1 MLLGFPGHRLHAEV
15 DLRMRRYRVGL
26 WGMEWRSLV
35 ILFSLSLSPVASLGQ
50 FANQSAPSA
59 SSGSSS
65 ASSVQAQPAQ
75 VNSGTYQGSIV
86 KRAPVPGVLPLS
98 LDEAI
103 RMGLQYNLGL
113 VLSGVN
119 SGSAGAQRLQQL
131 QALLP
136 TVSAYAKESDQQVNL
151 RAEGLN
157 IPGFPAVI
165 GPYGYTDIRGSVQWS
180 LLNVSSLRN
189 YLASKHN
196 FEGSKLS
203 IEDAKDMVV
212 LTVGNA
218 YLLCIADASRVQS
231 AQAQVNT
238 SKVSLDQAVANHQA
252 GTSPLLDEL
261 RARVDYQTQQQTLI
275 TAQNQY
281 EKDKIALARTIG
293 LPLEQSYELTDL
305 APFQAL
311 DNLDPNAAVQ
321 QGLAHRRDL
330 QALQQQVESAKASRS
345 AATAERYPTVSF
357 SGDYGLIGPTLGHS
371 NGTFDAVGTATVP
384 LFEEAKLRGDA
395 QNAQAQL
402 EQKQAQLN
410 DLRGQI
416 SADVRDSILDIQAAA
431 KQVAVSRS
439 NVELATEALSEAQ
452 QRYAAGVSD
461 NLAVS
466 QAQSSMAQADDQ
478 YVSSLYQH
486 NVAKLSLARA
496 LGIAQTNYKDYVGG
510 K

>member
-1 MLLGFPGHRLHAEV
+1 MRPKLGELWGKRWASLLMLL
-15 DLRMRRYRVGL
+15 
-26 WGMEWRSLV
+26 SLNPPA
-35 ILFSLSLSPVASLGQ
+35 SPAQTTTG
-50 FANQSAPSA
+50 
-59 SSGSSS
+59 SGGG
-65 ASSVQAQPAQ
+65 AQAAPAQ
-75 VNSGTYQGSIV
+75 VTSSTYQGSLV
-86 KRAPVPGVLPLS
+86 KQAPVPGVLPLS
-98 LDEAI
+98 LDQAI

-113 VLSGVN
+113 VLSGTN
-119 SGSAGAQRLQQL
+119 SSSAGAQRLQQL

-136 TVSAYAKESDQQVNL
+136 TVSASAKEAAQQTNL
-151 RAEGLN
+151 QAEGLT

-165 GPYGYTDIRGSVQWS
+165 GPFGYTDIRGSVQAS
-180 LLNVSSLRN
+180 LLNLNSLQN

-203 IEDAKDMVV
+203 IEDAKDLVV

-218 YLLCIADASRVQS
+218 YLLCIADASRVRS
-231 AQAQVNT
+231 AQAQVNS

-252 GTSPLLDEL
+252 GTAPLLDEL

-281 EKDKIALARTIG
+281 EKDKIALARAIG
-293 LPLEQSYELTDL
+293 LPLEQSYELSDEL
-305 APFQAL
+305 PFKAL
-311 DNLDPNAAVQ
+311 DDVDPKAAVQ
-321 QGLAHRRDL
+321 QGLARRRDL
-330 QALQQQVESAKASRS
+330 QALQQQVAGAQSSRS
-345 AATAERYPTVSF
+345 AATAERYPTISF

-371 NGTFDAVGTATVP
+371 HGTFDAVGTASVP

-395 QNAQAQL
+395 RDAQAQL

-410 DLRGQI
+410 DLQGQI
-416 SADVRDSILDIQAAA
+416 GADVRDSILDIQAAA
-431 KQVAVSRS
+431 KQVSVARS

-452 QRYAAGVSD
+452 QRYAAGVTD

-466 QAQSSMAQADDQ
+466 QALTSLAQADDQ
-478 YVSSLYQH
+478 LDASLYQH

>member
-1 MLLGFPGHRLHAEV
+1 
-15 DLRMRRYRVGL
+15 MRSKSGGL
-26 WGMEWRSLV
+26 WGTGWGWL
-35 ILFSLSLSPVASLGQ
+35 LLLSLTFSPPASHSQ
-50 FANQSAPSA
+50 
-59 SSGSSS
+59 
-65 ASSVQAQPAQ
+65 VQAAPAQ
-75 VNSGTYQGSIV
+75 VNSNTYQGSLV
-86 KRAPVPGVLPLS
+86 KQAPVPGVLPLT
-98 LDEAI
+98 LDQAI

-113 VLSGVN
+113 VLSTTN
-119 SGSAGAQRLQQL
+119 AGSAGAQQL
-131 QALLP
+131 
-136 TVSAYAKESDQQVNL
+136 
-151 RAEGLN
+151 AEGLK

-180 LLNVSSLRN
+180 LLNLSSLDN

-196 FEGSKLS
+196 FQGSRLTL
-203 IEDAKDMVV
+203 EDAKDMVV

-231 AQAQVNT
+231 AQAQVDT

-252 GTSPLLDEL
+252 GTAPLLDEL

-281 EKDKIALARTIG
+281 AKDKIALARAIG
-293 LPLEQSYELTDL
+293 LPLEQSYELSDQ

-321 QGLAHRRDL
+321 QGLTHRHDL
-330 QALQQQVESAKASRS
+330 QALQQQVESARASRS
-345 AATAERYPTVSF
+345 GATAERYPTISF
-357 SGDYGLIGPTLGHS
+357 SGDYGVIGPTLGHS
-371 NGTFDAVGTATVP
+371 HGTFDAVGTASVP

-395 QNAQAQL
+395 RDAQAQL

-439 NVELATEALSEAQ
+439 NADLAKEALSEAQ
-452 QRYAAGVSD
+452 QRYAAGVAD

-466 QAQSSMAQADDQ
+466 QAQASMAQADDQ
-478 YVSSLYQH
+478 LVSSLYQH

-496 LGIAQTNYKDYVGG
+496 MGVAQTNYKDYVGG

>member
-1 MLLGFPGHRLHAEV
+1 
-15 DLRMRRYRVGL
+15 MRRKGGALRGK
-26 WGMEWRSLV
+26 GWRSLV
-35 ILFSLSLSPVASLGQ
+35 TLLSLPFLPLASPAQ
-50 FANQSAPSA
+50 FVTSGGG

-65 ASSVQAQPAQ
+65 GGSSAGTAVQAMPAQ
-75 VNSGTYQGSIV
+75 VNSNTYQGSIV
-86 KRAPVPGVLPLS
+86 KQTPVPGVLPLS
-98 LDEAI
+98 LDLAI
-103 RMGLQYNLGL
+103 HMGLQYNLGL

-119 SGSAGAQRLQQL
+119 AGSAGAQQLQQL

-136 TVSAYAKESDQQVNL
+136 TVSASAKEADQQTNL
-151 RAEGLN
+151 QAEGLV

-165 GPYGYTDIRGSVQWS
+165 GPYAYTDIRGSVQWS
-180 LLNVSSLRN
+180 LLNLSSLDN

-196 FEGSKLS
+196 FQGSRLS

-231 AQAQVNT
+231 AQSQVDT

-281 EKDKIALARTIG
+281 QKDKIALARAIG
-293 LPLEQSYELTDL
+293 LPLEQSYELSDQ
-305 APFQAL
+305 APFKAL
-311 DNLDPNAAVQ
+311 DNVDPNAAVQ

-345 AATAERYPTVSF
+345 AATAERYPTIAF
-357 SGDYGLIGPTLGHS
+357 SGDYGVIGPTLGHS
-371 NGTFDAVGTATVP
+371 HGTFDVLGTASVP

-395 QNAQAQL
+395 RNAQAQL

-410 DLRGQI
+410 DLQGQI
-416 SADVRDSILDIQAAA
+416 SADVRNSILDIEAAA
-431 KQVAVSRS
+431 KQVSVARS

-452 QRYAAGVSD
+452 QRYAAGVAD

-466 QAQSSMAQADDQ
+466 QAQTSMAQADDQ
-478 YVSSLYQH
+478 LVSSLYQH

-496 LGIAQTNYKDYVGG
+496 MGVAQTNYKDYVGG

>member
-1 MLLGFPGHRLHAEV
+1 MRQCRGE
-15 DLRMRRYRVGL
+15 LRGV
-26 WGMEWRSLV
+26 EWRSLV
-35 ILFSLSLSPVASLGQ
+35 ILFSLSLSAVASPGQ
-50 FANQSAPSA
+50 TTGAGG
-59 SSGSSS
+59 SGPSSS
-65 ASSVQAQPAQ
+65 VAGAISIQAAPAQ
-75 VNSGTYQGSIV
+75 VNSSTYQGSIV
-86 KRAPVPGVLPLS
+86 QQAPVAEVLPLS
-98 LDEAI
+98 LDQAI
-103 RMGLQYNLGL
+103 HMGLKYNLGL

-131 QALLP
+131 QSLLP
-136 TVSAYAKESDQQVNL
+136 TVNGSFKEADQQTNL

-157 IPGFPAVI
+157 FPGLPAVI
-165 GPYGYTDIRGSVQWS
+165 GPYAYTDIRGSMQWS
-180 LLNVSSLRN
+180 LLNLSSFRN
-189 YLASKHN
+189 YMASKHN

-203 IEDAKDMVV
+203 VEDARDMVV

-218 YLLCIADASRVQS
+218 YLLCVADASRVQS

-252 GTSPLLDEL
+252 GTAPLLDEL

-293 LPLEQSYELTDL
+293 LPLEQSYTLTDL
-305 APFQAL
+305 APFQSL

-321 QGLAHRRDL
+321 EALAHRRDL
-330 QALQQQVESAKASRS
+330 QALQQQVEGARATRS
-345 AATAERYPTVSF
+345 AATAERYPTISF
-357 SGDYGLIGPTLGHS
+357 AGDYGLIGPTLGHS

-384 LFEEAKLRGDA
+384 LFEEGKLRGDA

-431 KQVAVSRS
+431 KQVAVSHS

-452 QRYAAGVSD
+452 QRYAAGVAD

>member
-1 MLLGFPGHRLHAEV
+1 
-15 DLRMRRYRVGL
+15 MRRKGGALRGK
-26 WGMEWRSLV
+26 GWRSLV
-35 ILFSLSLSPVASLGQ
+35 ALLSLPFLHLASLAQ
-50 FANQSAPSA
+50 FVTSGGGSNGSANSTP
-59 SSGSSS
+59 
-65 ASSVQAQPAQ
+65 VQATPAQ
-75 VNSGTYQGSIV
+75 VNSSTYQGSIV
-86 KRAPVPGVLPLS
+86 KQAPVPGVLPLS
-98 LDEAI
+98 LDLAI
-103 RMGLQYNLGL
+103 HMGLQYNLGL

-119 SGSAGAQRLQQL
+119 AGSAGAQQLQQL

-136 TVSAYAKESDQQVNL
+136 TVTAAAKEADQQTNL
-151 RAEGLN
+151 QAEGLV

-165 GPYGYTDIRGSVQWS
+165 GPYAYTDIRGSVQWS
-180 LLNVSSLRN
+180 LLNLSSLDN

-196 FEGSKLS
+196 FQGSKLS

-231 AQAQVNT
+231 AQSQVDT

-281 EKDKIALARTIG
+281 QKDKIALARAIG
-293 LPLEQSYELTDL
+293 LPLEQSYELSDQ
-305 APFQAL
+305 APFKAL
-311 DNLDPNAAVQ
+311 DNVDTNAAVQ

-330 QALQQQVESAKASRS
+330 QALEQQVESAKASRS
-345 AATAERYPTVSF
+345 AATAERYPTIAF
-357 SGDYGLIGPTLGHS
+357 SGDYGVIGPTLGHS
-371 NGTFDAVGTATVP
+371 HGTFDVLGTASVP

-395 QNAQAQL
+395 RNAQAQL

-410 DLRGQI
+410 DLQGQI
-416 SADVRDSILDIQAAA
+416 SADVRNSILDIEAAA
-431 KQVAVSRS
+431 KQVSVARS

-452 QRYAAGVSD
+452 QRYAAGVAD

-466 QAQSSMAQADDQ
+466 QAQTSMAQADDQ
-478 YVSSLYQH
+478 LVSSLYQH

-496 LGIAQTNYKDYVGG
+496 MGIAQTNYKDYVGG

>member
-1 MLLGFPGHRLHAEV
+1 MRSKSGGLWGTGLGSLMLLGLTFSCPRSHA
-15 DLRMRRYRVGL
+15 
-26 WGMEWRSLV
+26 
-35 ILFSLSLSPVASLGQ
+35 Q
-50 FANQSAPSA
+50 
-59 SSGSSS
+59 
-65 ASSVQAQPAQ
+65 VQAAPAQ
-75 VNSGTYQGSIV
+75 VNSNTYQGSLV
-86 KRAPVPGVLPLS
+86 KQAPVPGVLPLT
-98 LDEAI
+98 LDQAI

-113 VLSGVN
+113 VLSSTN
-119 SGSAGAQRLQQL
+119 AGSAGAQQLQQL

-136 TVSAYAKESDQQVNL
+136 TVNASAKEAAQQTNL
-151 RAEGLN
+151 QAEGLK

-165 GPYGYTDIRGSVQWS
+165 GPYGYTDIRASLQWS
-180 LLNVSSLRN
+180 LLNLSSLDN
-189 YLASKHN
+189 YLAAKHN
-196 FEGSKLS
+196 FQGSRLS

-252 GTSPLLDEL
+252 GTAPLLDEL

-281 EKDKIALARTIG
+281 EKDKIALARAIG
-293 LPLEQSYELTDL
+293 LPLEQSYELSDQ

-321 QGLAHRRDL
+321 QGLTHRHDL
-330 QALQQQVESAKASRS
+330 QALQQQVASAQAARS
-345 AATAERYPTVSF
+345 GATAERYPTISI
-357 SGDYGLIGPTLGHS
+357 SGDYGVIGPTLGHS
-371 NGTFDAVGTATVP
+371 RGTFDAVGTASVP

-395 QNAQAQL
+395 RDAQAQL
-402 EQKQAQLN
+402 ETKQAQLN

-452 QRYAAGVSD
+452 QRYAAGVAD

-466 QAQSSMAQADDQ
+466 QAQASMAQADDQ
-478 YVSSLYQH
+478 LVSSLYQH

-496 LGIAQTNYKDYVGG
+496 MGIAQTNYKDYVGG

>member
-1 MLLGFPGHRLHAEV
+1 
-15 DLRMRRYRVGL
+15 MRRFRGELRGMKWLVMLFGL
-26 WGMEWRSLV
+26 ASIPAV
-35 ILFSLSLSPVASLGQ
+35 SLGQ
-50 FANQSAPSA
+50 STTSAA
-59 SSGSSS
+59 GSGSTGG
-65 ASSVQAQPAQ
+65 SVQATPAQ
-75 VNSGTYQGSIV
+75 VTSSTYQGSIV
-86 KRAPVPGVLPLS
+86 KQAPVPGVLPVS
-98 LDEAI
+98 LDLAI

-119 SGSAGAQRLQQL
+119 AGSAKAQRLQQL

-136 TVSAYAKESDQQVNL
+136 TVNASAKESVQQTNL
-151 RAEGLN
+151 QAEGLI
-157 IPGFPAVI
+157 IPGFPSII

-180 LLNVSSLRN
+180 LLNLSSLDS

-196 FEGSKLS
+196 FAGSKLS

-238 SKVSLDQAVANHQA
+238 SKVSLDQAISNHQA
-252 GTSPLLDEL
+252 GTAPLLDEL

-281 EKDKIALARTIG
+281 EKDKIALARAIG
-293 LPLEQSYELTDL
+293 LPLDQKYELTDL

-311 DNLDPNAAVQ
+311 DNPDPEAAVQ

-330 QALQQQVESAKASRS
+330 QALQEQVQSAQSSRS
-345 AATAERYPTVSF
+345 AATAERYPTIAF
-357 SGDYGLIGPTLGHS
+357 SGDYGVIGPTLGHS
-371 NGTFDAVGTATVP
+371 HGTFDVTGTASVP
-384 LFEEAKLRGDA
+384 LFEEYKLRGDA

-431 KQVAVSRS
+431 KQVAVSHS

-452 QRYAAGVSD
+452 QRYAAGVAD

-466 QAQSSMAQADDQ
+466 QAQASMAQADDQ

>member
-1 MLLGFPGHRLHAEV
+1 M
-15 DLRMRRYRVGL
+15 
-26 WGMEWRSLV
+26 
-35 ILFSLSLSPVASLGQ
+35 
-50 FANQSAPSA
+50 
-59 SSGSSS
+59 
-65 ASSVQAQPAQ
+65 PAQ
-75 VNSGTYQGSIV
+75 VNSNTYQGSIV
-86 KRAPVPGVLPLS
+86 KQAPVPGVLPLS
-98 LDEAI
+98 LDLAI
-103 RMGLQYNLGL
+103 HMGLQYNLGL

-119 SGSAGAQRLQQL
+119 AGSAGAQQLQQL

-136 TVSAYAKESDQQVNL
+136 TVTASAKEADQQTNL
-151 RAEGLN
+151 QAEGLV

-165 GPYGYTDIRGSVQWS
+165 GPYAYTDIRGSVQWS
-180 LLNVSSLRN
+180 LLNLSSLDN

-196 FEGSKLS
+196 FQGSRLS

-231 AQAQVNT
+231 AQSQVNT

-281 EKDKIALARTIG
+281 QKDKIALARAIG
-293 LPLEQSYELTDL
+293 LPLEQSYELSDQ
-305 APFQAL
+305 APFKAL
-311 DNLDPNAAVQ
+311 DNVDTNAAVQ

-330 QALQQQVESAKASRS
+330 QALEQQVESAQASRS
-345 AATAERYPTVSF
+345 AATAERYPTIAF
-357 SGDYGLIGPTLGHS
+357 SGDYGVIGPTLGHS
-371 NGTFDAVGTATVP
+371 HGTFDVLGTASVP

-395 QNAQAQL
+395 RNAQAQL

-410 DLRGQI
+410 DLQGQI
-416 SADVRDSILDIQAAA
+416 SADVRNSILDIEAAA
-431 KQVAVSRS
+431 KQVSVARS

-452 QRYAAGVSD
+452 QRYAAGVAD

-466 QAQSSMAQADDQ
+466 QAQTSMAQADDQ
-478 YVSSLYQH
+478 LVSSLYQH

-496 LGIAQTNYKDYVGG
+496 MGIAQTNYKDYVGG

>member
-1 MLLGFPGHRLHAEV
+1 
-15 DLRMRRYRVGL
+15 
-26 WGMEWRSLV
+26 MEWRALL
-35 ILFSLSLSPVASLGQ
+35 ILLSLSPAASLGQ
-50 FANQSAPSA
+50 SAAPGGSG

-65 ASSVQAQPAQ
+65 NAPSVQATPAQ

-86 KRAPVPGVLPLS
+86 KQAPVPGVLPLS
-98 LDEAI
+98 LDQAI
-103 RMGLQYNLGL
+103 SMGLKYNLGL

-119 SGSAGAQRLQQL
+119 AGSASAQRLQQL

-136 TVSAYAKESDQQVNL
+136 TVNASAKESVQQIDL
-151 RAEGLN
+151 KTYGLS
-157 IPGFPAVI
+157 IPGFPSIV
-165 GPYGYTDIRGSVQWS
+165 GPFGYTDIRGSVQWS

-189 YLASKHN
+189 YLAAKHN

-231 AQAQVNT
+231 AQAQVST

-252 GTSPLLDEL
+252 GTAPLLDEL

-281 EKDKIALARTIG
+281 EKDKIALARAIG
-293 LPLEQSYELTDL
+293 LPLEQSYELTDQ
-305 APFQAL
+305 APFKAL
-311 DNLDPNAAVQ
+311 DDVDPNAAVQ

-357 SGDYGLIGPTLGHS
+357 SGDYGVIGPTLAHS
-371 NGTFDAVGTATVP
+371 NGTFDAVGTASVP
-384 LFEEAKLRGDA
+384 LFEEFKLRGDA

-402 EQKQAQLN
+402 DQKQAQLN

-431 KQVAVSRS
+431 KQVAVSHS

-452 QRYAAGVSD
+452 QRYAAGVAD

-466 QAQSSMAQADDQ
+466 QAQASMAQADDQ
-478 YVSSLYQH
+478 YVSSLYEH